1 MVRFKNRHLLVEFL
15 SPQSLSPTVTISNA
29 AGSNALE
36 EMQLNGNA
44 DADDGDGEAED
55 DDEDDGL
62 PLLPTVPFLVPS
74 IGEHERLKLGDESG
88 STIYR
93 AIKQSL
99 LDVFGD
105 EGWGRVSSSFKGVHS
120 FQSTSRPAPINTTG
134 PSYMFPCSPYLLRIA
149 NPISNL
155 PLPPD
160 NTHHPPRL
168 PTALPHPLGRPHPPP
183 LD

>member
-15 SPQSLSPTVTISNA
+15 SPQSLVPTVTISNP
-29 AGSNALE
+29 AGPNDLE

-44 DADDGDGEAED
+44 DADGGDGEAED

-62 PLLPTVPFLVPS
+62 PLLPTIPFLAPS

-105 EGWGRVSSSFKGVHS
+105 EGWGRVSSSFKGPYNSLNRIVFDSLSGASKQAIRSLARRNAHS
-120 FQSTSRPAPINTTG
+120 
-134 PSYMFPCSPYLLRIA
+134 
-149 NPISNL
+149 
-155 PLPPD
+155 
-160 NTHHPPRL
+160 
-168 PTALPHPLGRPHPPP
+168 
-183 LD
+183 